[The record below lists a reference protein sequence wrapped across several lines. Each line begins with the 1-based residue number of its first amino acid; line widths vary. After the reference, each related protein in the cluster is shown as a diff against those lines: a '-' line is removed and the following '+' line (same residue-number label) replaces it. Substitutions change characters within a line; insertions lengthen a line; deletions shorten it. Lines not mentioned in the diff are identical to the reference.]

1 MTSGIGDF
9 YICVCVCVC
18 VFSLSVLSL
27 VPGESLEQDT
37 ADRLHLS
44 IQ

>member
-9 YICVCVCVC
+9 YICVCVCV
-18 VFSLSVLSL
+18 FSLSVLSL
-27 VPGESLEQDT
+27 VSGESLEQDT